1 MGIFDVIASA
11 DESSNS
17 GVYFQPGDYLVTLTG
32 VRLFQSRKD
41 GTDVFVVEAKVDE
54 VLLEY
59 PDSNKV
65 GETASM
71 VRNFSKQP
79 KMSASDAK
87 AFIAAAA
94 EVPFEAVT
102 AKTVETAVKDDGAMF
117 AGLTMRV
124 HCFDRQTKGGSTFTV
139 VQWQAADDDIPVE

>member
-1 MGIFDVIASA
+1 MGIYDIIAGA
-11 DESSNS
+11 DAPSQS
-17 GVYFQPGDYLVTLTG
+17 GVYFKPGDYLAEVTR
-32 VRLFQSRKD
+32 VSLFQSKKD
-41 GTDVFVVEAKVDE
+41 GTDVFVVEAHILDVE
-54 VLLEY
+54 LAY
-59 PDSNKV
+59 PESNKV